1 MTVFC
6 KHCGKQITDDSLFCK
21 YCGGK
26 QDVEVGN
33 YKDSK
38 ESSFR
43 IDKHI
48 SVFLSE
54 KKKKYLLLY
63 IIWAII
69 HIIFWMYG
77 KDYINGNY
85 PRDKFF
91 PFTVD
96 YRSSFFNVDYYDSTE
111 FFVYVLLT
119 PLILYFYV
127 QYWHKPFMTKI
138 EEWRGSNKKK
148 Y

>member
-1 MTVFC
+1 MYC
-6 KHCGKQITDDSLFCK
+6 KHCGKEITDDSLFCK

-26 QDVEVGN
+26 QDVEVGK

-38 ESSFR
+38 KSTFG
-43 IDKHI
+43 IDKYI

-63 IIWAII
+63 FIWAII

-77 KDYINGNY
+77 EESIYNNY
-85 PRDKFF
+85 PQDKFF

-96 YRSSFFNVDYYDSTE
+96 SWSHFFNVDYYDGTE
-111 FFVYVLLT
+111 FFVYVLLI
-119 PLILYFYV
+119 PLFLYFYV

-138 EEWRGSNKKK
+138 EEWRGSNRKNN
-148 Y
+148 

>member
-1 MTVFC
+1 MMVYC

-85 PRDKFF
+85 QRDKFF

-96 YRSSFFNVDYYDSTE
+96 YRSSFFNADYYDSTE